1 MVKQFLF
8 MKMFSFYFNLVIKNS
23 ISNLWSHGI
32 DYIISNQYENTEKFE
47 RKEPLTRE
55 IALERYSSFTFSS
68 QLTNVFFLFRY
79 KQLIL
84 CSPENILFDIFYE
97 IYRSKNDSLLSR
109 GGLGADPDPTLCT
122 SLLRSGP

>member
-32 DYIISNQYENTEKFE
+32 DYVISNQYENTEKFE

-55 IALERYSSFTFSS
+55 IALERYCSFTFSG
-68 QLTNVFFLFRY
+68 
-79 KQLIL
+79 I
-84 CSPENILFDIFYE
+84 
-97 IYRSKNDSLLSR
+97 
-109 GGLGADPDPTLCT
+109 
-122 SLLRSGP
+122 